1 MTLSYF
7 VGQKKYPI
15 NYPVKDIMIYV
26 VLALILFVGMTEANK
41 YFDTLVAC
49 IINTLLILVFA
60 AYLVKKDFPLG
71 SLPVIRKYFRRK

>member
-49 IINTLLILVFA
+49 VINTLLILVFA

-71 SLPVIRKYFRRK
+71 SLPVIGKYFRK